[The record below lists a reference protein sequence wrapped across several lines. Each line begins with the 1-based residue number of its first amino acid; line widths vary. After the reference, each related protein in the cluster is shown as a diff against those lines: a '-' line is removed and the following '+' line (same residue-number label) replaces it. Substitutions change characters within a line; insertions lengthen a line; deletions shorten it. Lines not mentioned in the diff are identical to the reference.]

1 MSSTEL
7 NTDDMSVYHPH
18 DLLIAQFFPDED
30 ISSMGYDSTMYSALY
45 QSARI
50 LEKMGEKPPRIPWPM
65 PPPRSPEFLEAA
77 VEQWR
82 SEALRAIDSRVAMF
96 SSDAV
101 PHHTVATHG
110 LQAPALP
117 NPSASVHRLLLI
129 PELLELILRQATPQA
144 QHTAWNVNRLWRR
157 TVEHILA
164 YEYRSYH
171 PWPPVEYGDRIDIQ
185 TGISWVQPP
194 DDEIAHV
201 EQETATA
208 SQRPLHELRQVY
220 YPARIVQAS
229 SLSGAAYLAIQDAY
243 ERLQWKP
250 VETDTVDQSRRWI
263 DLSQFMM
270 NPHVVEL
277 FGDRM
282 QLKLGRCEIALKAG
296 TGQPRLVQ
304 GSLPSGNFAN
314 LIADMFL
321 TEPPCKA
328 LGIYMTQPHSHHL
341 HLLVTVSNEDG
352 IRVGQFLDAL
362 QQHAGKLLTAWRV
375 QVEHLRRKIGWSHWA
390 DFSTTEQKRLPWI
403 YHGSPKFFVFLEQI
417 RKRPHTR
424 GVFRTL
430 AQQAYTKGE
439 ATVIVP
445 RSEWFRD
452 SGNC

>member
-1 MSSTEL
+1 MKT
-7 NTDDMSVYHPH
+7 
-18 DLLIAQFFPDED
+18 
-30 ISSMGYDSTMYSALY
+30 SSMGYDSTMYSALY

-65 PPPRSPEFLEAA
+65 PPPRPPEFLEAA

-82 SEALRAIDSRVAMF
+82 SEALRAIDARVAMF

-101 PHHTVATHG
+101 PHYTVATHG
-110 LQAPALP
+110 LQVPASP
-117 NPSASVHRLLLI
+117 NLSASVHRLLLI

-144 QHTAWNVNRLWRR
+144 QHTAWNVDRLWRR
-157 TVEHILA
+157 TIEHILA
-164 YEYRSYH
+164 YECRSYY
-171 PWPPVEYGDRIDIQ
+171 PCSPVEYGDRIDIQ
-185 TGISWVQPP
+185 TGISWMQPS

-243 ERLQWKP
+243 ERLQWKLA
-250 VETDTVDQSRRWI
+250 ETDAVDQSRRWI

-328 LGIYMTQPHSHHL
+328 LGIYMTQQHSHHL

-352 IRVGQFLDAL
+352 IRVGQFLGAL
-362 QQHAGKLLTAWRV
+362 QQHAGKLLSAWRV
-375 QVEHLRRKIGWSHWA
+375 QVEHFRRKIGWSHWA

-424 GVFRTL
+424 GVFSDIGTAGL
-430 AQQAYTKGE
+430 YKG
-439 ATVIVP
+439 
-445 RSEWFRD
+445 RS
-452 SGNC
+452 NCHCT